1 MARIRFLSL
10 VVALCTPAALFAQG
24 SAAKSD
30 AAQGTAAAQGAT
42 AKATLK
48 TGDGKDAGTARLE
61 DTPHGVLIHVSLQNV
76 SPGEHAIHIHATG
89 KCEGPAFTSAG
100 GHFNPGGA
108 HHGIMN
114 AQGPHAGDLPN
125 LYVPESGKLAEDL
138 FAIGV
143 TLESGKPNSLLDQ
156 DGSALVVHA
165 KADDNK
171 SDPSGNSGDRV
182 ACGVIQK

>member
-1 MARIRFLSL
+1 MERIRYLSL

-24 SAAKSD
+24 AS
-30 AAQGTAAAQGAT
+30 
-42 AKATLK
+42 AKASLK

-61 DTPHGVLIHVSLQNV
+61 ETPHGVLIHLSLQNV
-76 SPGEHAIHIHATG
+76 SPGEHAIHIHTTG

-100 GHFNPGGA
+100 GHFNPAGS

-125 LYVPESGKLAEDL
+125 LYVPESGKLTEDV
-138 FAIGV
+138 FATGV